1 MASLGFRAGL
11 SKSLVLPVQ
20 SLCERSSVPV
30 PSPTFGIVAG
40 LGQGLAVG
48 QHGDPGHGDTHDTA
62 LFARLV
68 LEKRERGRV

>member
-1 MASLGFRAGL
+1 M
-11 SKSLVLPVQ
+11 
-20 SLCERSSVPV
+20 PV